1 MKNRFLI
8 LLAAVAVAAIAA
20 CEKEDTS
27 EWGKS
32 EALVRK
38 YGDFDGSAI
47 PAFVTRGVLI
57 AEKEIGLENRR
68 VYYGPSTDSYDDD
81 LCGIKSPSQ
90 YVFFESG
97 IEWSCRSFP
106 DFMDCAVHT
115 WEYDTAARAFRLRHE
130 SGYEWK
136 LVVEAFMPDEEML
149 ILDDGVYRSFMRLH
163 SDQATVDRYMETYG
177 PLAEAQ
183 E

>member
-1 MKNRFLI
+1 MKKLFMA
-8 LLAAVAVAAIAA
+8 LLAVMAIAA

-57 AEKEIGLENRR
+57 SEKYLGVKDRR
-68 VYYGPSTDSYDDD
+68 VWYGPSTDSYDDYP
-81 LCGIKSPSQ
+81 CGIGTPIQ

-97 IEWSCRSFP
+97 IVWFCRSFP
-106 DFMDCAVHT
+106 DYMDCTVYT
-115 WEYDTAARAFRLRHE
+115 WVYDASSRTFRLRHK
-130 SGYEWK
+130 SGDEWK
-136 LVVEAFMPDEEML
+136 IVVEAFMPDEEMS
-149 ILDDGVYRSFMRLH
+149 ILNDGRYRSFMCLH
-163 SDQATVDRYMETYG
+163 SDQATVDQFMETYG

>member
-106 DFMDCAVHT
+106 DL
-115 WEYDTAARAFRLRHE
+115 WTA
-130 SGYEWK
+130 
-136 LVVEAFMPDEEML
+136 PC
-149 ILDDGVYRSFMRLH
+149 ILGNTTR
-163 SDQATVDRYMETYG
+163 
-177 PLAEAQ
+177 PLAHSVCGMRADTSGSSS
-183 E
+183 